1 MLKQACT
8 LCKVV
13 GIIAIISMLNWGL
26 IGVTNI
32 NLIDQ
37 VLGKGSIASHVVYT
51 IIGLAGI
58 ALFISFFTVCPKCK
72 CRKSR

>member
-26 IGVTNI
+26 MGVANV
-32 NLIDQ
+32 NVIDQ
-37 VLGKGSIASHVVYT
+37 LLGAGSMASHVVYT

-58 ALFISFFTVCPKCK
+58 ALLISFFTVCPKCK